1 MDDQQL
7 FANSTTLQVFL
18 YLRQRDIEEIGV
30 RELQRELDF
39 LSPSTASWHINKLEE
54 AGLALKLGS
63 NKFTLTDKGRNLY
76 TVDIPVNMGHYF
88 LRGRLIAPY
97 NLLLFFHSILLLV
110 LCYFWIIK
118 RSLVEIAVTSSLGI
132 VLSFFLILIFW
143 VQIHTKEKPDSVNE
157 NKKCIS

>member
-18 YLRQRDIEEIGV
+18 YLRQRDIEEVGV
-30 RELQRELDF
+30 RELQRELKF
-39 LSPSTASWHINKLEE
+39 ASPSTASWHITKLEE
-54 AGLALKLGS
+54 AGLALKLDS
-63 NKFTLTDKGRNLY
+63 NKFTLTNKGKNLS

-88 LRGRLIAPY
+88 LRGHLIAPY
-97 NLLLFFHSILLLV
+97 NLLLFFHGILLLV

-132 VLSFFLILIFW
+132 VLSFFLILLFW
-143 VQIHTKEKPDSVNE
+143 LQIHTKEKPD
-157 NKKCIS
+157 